1 MLRYVLNAYS
11 FLLCNFMIR
20 KDRWTNE
27 NRPNKR
33 KIINLDTG
41 EIFESVAEAGRKYN
55 VASTNICRVLKGK
68 MKTCKGCRWMYYDD
82 YMSTLCQA
90 S

>member
-27 NRPNKR
+27 NR
-33 KIINLDTG
+33 KIRSIWSYL
-41 EIFESVAEAGRKYN
+41 
-55 VASTNICRVLKGK
+55 
-68 MKTCKGCRWMYYDD
+68 
-82 YMSTLCQA
+82 
-90 S
+90 